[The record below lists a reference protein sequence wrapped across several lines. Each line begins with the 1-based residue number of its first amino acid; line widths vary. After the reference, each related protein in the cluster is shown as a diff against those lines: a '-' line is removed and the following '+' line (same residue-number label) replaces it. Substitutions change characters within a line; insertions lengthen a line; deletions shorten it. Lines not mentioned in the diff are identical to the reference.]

1 MASGHEDGYWVRE
14 TERIDDEREDALEVV
29 DDINDQSD
37 YDGGQFDLEARL
49 SLTRV
54 PGMSTDL
61 SDISEVE
68 YRQLRLERVV
78 LCSVWTQGTATDLS
92 LIHI

>member
-68 YRQLRLERVV
+68 Y
-78 LCSVWTQGTATDLS
+78 LS

>member
-1 MASGHEDGYWVRE
+1 MSDTARF
-14 TERIDDEREDALEVV
+14 DDEREDAPEFVEDFS
-29 DDINDQSD
+29 DDQNE
-37 YDGGQFDLEARL
+37 YDGDQFDLDARL

-68 YRQLRLERVV
+68 YRQLRLE
-78 LCSVWTQGTATDLS
+78 
-92 LIHI
+92 